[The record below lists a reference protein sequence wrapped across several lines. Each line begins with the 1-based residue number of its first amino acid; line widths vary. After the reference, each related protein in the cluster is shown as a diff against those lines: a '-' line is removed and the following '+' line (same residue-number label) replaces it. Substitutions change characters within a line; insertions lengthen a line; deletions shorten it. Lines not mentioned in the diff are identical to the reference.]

1 MKKRGSIIHT
11 GSITKCSKIVLEEM
25 IDQPGM
31 HGPISE
37 ADKQKEVKF
46 PKKHTYAGKMH
57 RSAKIL
63 KSIFA

>member
-1 MKKRGSIIHT
+1 
-11 GSITKCSKIVLEEM
+11 M